1 MILDPY
7 RDEMFTCIKGHSA
20 FLNGQP
26 IHVRED
32 RTLHDSLLGFATNY
46 VEPVRKAMLRGVEA
60 ISEYALKYSF
70 FPLLSVAFAT
80 SLAPR

>member
-7 RDEMFTCIKGHSA
+7 RDEMFTCIKGHGA
-20 FLNGQP
+20 FLNGQR

-70 FPLLSVAFAT
+70 SSLLSVAFAT

>member
-7 RDEMFTCIKGHSA
+7 RNEMFTCIKGHGA

-70 FPLLSVAFAT
+70 FPLSTVVSET
-80 SLAPR
+80 SLASL

>member
-7 RDEMFTCIKGHSA
+7 RDEMFTCIKGHGA

-70 FPLLSVAFAT
+70 SPLLSVAFAT
-80 SLAPR
+80 SLALL